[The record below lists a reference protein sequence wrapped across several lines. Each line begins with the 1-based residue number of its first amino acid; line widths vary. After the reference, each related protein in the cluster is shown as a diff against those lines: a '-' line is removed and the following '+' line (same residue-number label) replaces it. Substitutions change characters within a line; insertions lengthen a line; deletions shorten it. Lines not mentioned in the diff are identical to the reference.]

1 MRLRTRNRERRGMT
15 TVETAL
21 VLVIAFLF
29 IFGVIEY
36 ARLLWVYNTTAA
48 AVREGARFASVRTGD
63 GTTTSAIQ
71 SRVDTVMG
79 GAQNQLVGY
88 TVTVYNA
95 DPETGNPIAGTWTD
109 APFGG
114 VICVRVQGT
123 FNFFLPGLMQLAGNS
138 LAVDV
143 KSTIN
148 SEAN

>member
-1 MRLRTRNRERRGMT
+1 MRLRTRNQDRRGMT

-21 VLVIAFLF
+21 VLVIAFMF

-63 GTTTSAIQ
+63 GTTTSAVQ
-71 SRVDTVMG
+71 SRVTTVMG

-95 DPETGNPIAGTWTD
+95 DPVTGNQISGTWTD
-109 APFGG
+109 TPFGG

-123 FNFFLPGLMQLAGNS
+123 FRFFLPGLMQLAGNS